1 MFFFFY
7 ALIFIDSFKG
17 KGGNFKQGSNDFFK
31 GRNDK
36 AVRKGNNWKGGS
48 GGDGGKGGR
57 GGGFGGRGGGGG
69 GGRGGGFGGK
79 GGRGGGFGGGFGG
92 GGGGG
97 RGGGGRGG
105 GGRGGGGRGGGGRGG
120 GGRGGR
126 GGSGGSGANKAGKVI
141 VIPHRFPGVYL
152 IKGKSDVLV
161 TKNLVPGE
169 SVYGERRYQVMDDDD
184 KIEYRVWNPFRS
196 KLGAC
201 LMGGVG
207 NMPIKPGSK
216 VLYLGAASGTSVSH
230 VSDMVGSEGVV
241 YAVEFSHR
249 SGRDL
254 TNMSKKRTNIV
265 PIVEDARQP
274 LKYRMLVDMVDVVFA
289 DVAQP
294 DQARIVALNA
304 HMYLKAGGWFVIS
317 IKANCVDST
326 AKPEVV
332 FASEME
338 KLKKEK
344 CKPKEKLTL
353 EPFHRNHAMV
363 LGVYR

>member
-1 MFFFFY
+1 MTDAFRGG
-7 ALIFIDSFKG
+7 S
-17 KGGNFKQGSNDFFK
+17 GNFKKGNKDFKK
-31 GRNDK
+31 GNNNNNNNN
-36 AVRKGNNWKGGS
+36 AVRKGGMWKGNN
-48 GGDGGKGGR
+48 
-57 GGGFGGRGGGGG
+57 GGRGGGGP
-69 GGRGGGFGGK
+69 R
-79 GGRGGGFGGGFGG
+79 G

-97 RGGGGRGG
+97 RGGGGPRGGGGGGGRGARG
-105 GGRGGGGRGGGGRGG
+105 GGRGGGGP
-120 GGRGGR
+120 R
-126 GGSGGSGANKAGKVI
+126 GGSGGGRFGGGNNNNKKNFKKDGKSGKVI
-141 VIPHRFPGVYL
+141 VVPHRFPGVFL
-152 IKGKSDVLV
+152 LKGKSDILV

-169 SVYGERRYQVMDDDD
+169 SVYGEKRYEVMGDNE

-207 NMPIKPGSK
+207 NMPIKPGCK
-216 VLYLGAASGTSVSH
+216 VLYLGAANGTSVSH
-230 VSDMVGSEGVV
+230 VSDMVGDEGVV

-254 TNMSKKRTNIV
+254 TNMSKKRSNVV

-274 LKYRMLVDMVDVVFA
+274 IKYRMLVDMVDVVFA

-294 DQARIVALNA
+294 DQARIVAMNA
-304 HMYLKAGGWFVIS
+304 HMFLKTGGWFIIS

-338 KLKKEK
+338 KLKKES

-353 EPFHRNHAMV
+353 EPFHRNHAIV
-363 LGVYR
+363 LGMYR